1 MTHQS
6 AVTAQDTLQRLIDLA
21 RLQGK
26 SSDALPFAL
35 AWLVVGKLSAQGRI
49 SVVTHV
55 TQRGAD
61 EQVMNRI
68 QRLDAPPVLREA
80 LSRALADR
88 GFGIQHEATYLVTQ
102 FLDGPQ
108 KAQWGLHD
116 AAWAP
121 TGRARFSMDGVFA
134 YDPTLCDFA
143 VESLHVQ
150 PGELVWVPFDPSG
163 QFTVRLVR
171 AGARVWRAG
180 PGYGAP
186 DLTALLL
193 ALEDDAEVF
202 ERVTFSNTMP
212 DVEGNGAVVKCLVA
226 PPMGM
231 KVPLTVEWRQWEQVS
246 RSGWRLWVKPEETDR
261 SDAWAVAAMWPAVEK
276 RGVFL
281 TSPSLLFGHGQE
293 HRLRKALMLD
303 QRGNMVA
310 ASVSLP
316 TGVLNMTSVAPSML
330 ILDADHR
337 AGSVRVVDLSG
348 SDSPGGIKNRLGRDL
363 DSTAAA
369 KLLSPDGVTPQL
381 AADIELRE
389 IEGYDFSLMPQRY
402 LRRVED
408 LTGNRRP
415 LGELLTAT
423 VRSPV
428 PTKDQNAWPVWEIG
442 IPRLDHWRPISSGYD
457 RSMSITPRKADDA
470 LLREGDLV
478 LSIKGTVGKVGIV
491 GAIPGSYDE
500 AVVHAR
506 TAVLLHDR
514 HFEDGAPK
522 SPAAVA
528 AASCVALRVNRQLVL
543 PEYLLLYLRSDDFK
557 RQLEALRVGATIAHI
572 TPAALLSGVQVLLL
586 PLEQQQ
592 RVCEQYREFC
602 ELEEQ
607 VESLQER
614 MQGMR
619 DALFTTTE
627 QHN

>member
-1 MTHQS
+1 MTYQPT
-6 AVTAQDTLQRLIDLA
+6 VTALETLQRLLDLA
-21 RLQGK
+21 RMQGK
-26 SSDALPFAL
+26 STDALPFAL

-49 SVVTHV
+49 SVVSHV
-55 TQRGAD
+55 TQRDA

-88 GFGIQHEATYLVTQ
+88 GFGVQHEATYLVTQ
-102 FLDGPQ
+102 LLDGPQ
-108 KAQWGLHD
+108 KVQWGLQD

-121 TGRARFSMDGVFA
+121 TGRARFNVEGSFV
-134 YDPTLCDFA
+134 YDPALCDLA

-163 QFTVRLVR
+163 QFTVRLAR

-180 PGYGAP
+180 PGYGAH
-186 DLTALLL
+186 DLTAMLL
-193 ALEDDAEVF
+193 ALEDDPAVF
-202 ERVTFSNTMP
+202 ERVTFSTTMP
-212 DVEGNGAVVKCLVA
+212 DVEGQNAVVKCLVA

-231 KVPLTVEWRQWEQVS
+231 KVPRSTEWRQWEQVS
-246 RSGWRLWVKPEETDR
+246 RADRRLWVTPEETDR

-303 QRGNMVA
+303 PRGNMVA

-316 TGVLNMTSVAPSML
+316 TGVLNMTSVGPSML
-330 ILDADHR
+330 ILDAEHR
-337 AGSVRVVDLSG
+337 ADRVRVVDISG
-348 SDSPGGIKNRLGRDL
+348 SDSSSGSRNRLGKDL
-363 DSTAAA
+363 DSWAAA
-369 KLLSPDGVTPQL
+369 KLLAPEGLTAQL
-381 AADIELRE
+381 AADIDLRE

-408 LTGNRRP
+408 LTGNRCP

-428 PTKDQNAWPVWEIG
+428 PTKDLNGWPVWEIG
-442 IPRLDHWRPISSGYD
+442 IPRLDQWRPISSGYD
-457 RSMSITPRKADDA
+457 RSMSITPRKAHEA

-491 GAIPGSYDE
+491 GAVPESYDE
-500 AVVHAR
+500 AVVHAT
-506 TAVLLHDR
+506 TAVLRDDQQ
-514 HFEDGAPK
+514 FEDVPPK
-522 SPAAVA
+522 SPATVA
-528 AASCVALRVNRQLVL
+528 AASCVALRVNRQMVL

-557 RQLEALRVGATIAHI
+557 RQLEALRVGATIAHV

-586 PLEQQQ
+586 PMEQQQ
-592 RVCEQYREFC
+592 RLCEQYREFC

-614 MQGMR
+614 MRGMR
-619 DALFTTTE
+619 DALFSTIE
-627 QHN
+627 QVN

>member
-1 MTHQS
+1 MTYQP
-6 AVTAQDTLQRLIDLA
+6 AVTALDTLQRLLDLA
-21 RLQGK
+21 RMQGK
-26 SSDALPFAL
+26 ASDALPFAL
-35 AWLVVGKLSAQGRI
+35 AWLVVGKLAAQGRI
-49 SVVTHV
+49 SVVSHV
-55 TQRGAD
+55 TQRDA
-61 EQVMNRI
+61 EQVVTRI
-68 QRLDAPPVLREA
+68 QRLDAPPELREA
-80 LSRALADR
+80 LSRAFADK
-88 GFGIQHEATYLVTQ
+88 GFGLQHEANYLVTQ
-102 FLDGPQ
+102 LLDSPQ
-108 KAQWGLHD
+108 KTQWGLQD

-121 TGRARFSMDGVFA
+121 TGRARLNMDGGFA
-134 YDPTLCDFA
+134 YDPALCDLA

-150 PGELVWVPFDPSG
+150 SGEVVWVPFDPSG

-186 DLTALLL
+186 DLTAMLL
-193 ALEDDAEVF
+193 ALEDDPAVF
-202 ERVTFSNTMP
+202 ERVTFATTTP
-212 DVEGNGAVVKCLVA
+212 DVEGRNAVVKCLVA

-231 KVPLTVEWRQWEQVS
+231 KVPRTTEWRKWEQVS
-246 RSGWRLWVKPEETDR
+246 RAERRLWVTPDETDR

-281 TSPSLLFGHGQE
+281 ASPSLLFGHGQE

-316 TGVLNMTSVAPSML
+316 TGVLNMSSVAPSML
-330 ILDADHR
+330 ILDAEHR
-337 AGSVRVVDLSG
+337 ADRVRVVDLGG
-348 SDSPGGIKNRLGRDL
+348 SDSSSGSRKRLGRDL
-363 DSTAAA
+363 DSRAAA
-369 KLLSPDGVTPQL
+369 ELLAPKGLTPQV

-428 PTKDQNAWPVWEIG
+428 PTKDLNAWPVWEIG
-442 IPRLDHWRPISSGYD
+442 IPRLDQWRPISSGYD
-457 RSMSITPRKADDA
+457 RSMSITPRKADEA

-491 GAIPGSYDE
+491 GSIPESYDE
-500 AVVHAR
+500 AVAHAT
-506 TAVLLHDR
+506 TALLRDDQHS
-514 HFEDGAPK
+514 EDGAPK

-592 RVCEQYREFC
+592 RLCERYRELC

-627 QHN
+627 QLN